1 MWGSLLFDRF
11 LLYRQHNML
20 RGADEN
26 KTILREIEKTEIAGI
41 LEEINWKNLSDKNY
55 WTKLS

>member
-1 MWGSLLFDRF
+1 MWGSLLFDRC

-26 KTILREIEKTEIAGI
+26 KTIIREIEKKEIAGI

>member
-1 MWGSLLFDRF
+1 
-11 LLYRQHNML
+11 ML

-26 KTILREIEKTEIAGI
+26 KTIIREIEKKEIAGI

>member
-1 MWGSLLFDRF
+1 MLFDRC

-26 KTILREIEKTEIAGI
+26 KTIIREIEKKEIAGI